1 MSQTVRNCCNQ
12 FRNNKDDR
20 EQRFVKINKDLSG
33 DLSTDEALGI
43 CWNVADDTFSFKI
56 KLDRTSLTKRTMLSM
71 ISSIYDPLGFAAP
84 FVLEGRILQGL
95 CNQNLA
101 CDMEVNDDVK
111 NEWNKFITR
120 LKYVDELYVRRCIRP
135 DNFWEISDI
144 SDIIFLMHQSRAMG
158 SAAISGWWMKK
169 DKFIVVCYWESQ
181 E

>member
-1 MSQTVRNCCNQ
+1 
-12 FRNNKDDR
+12 
-20 EQRFVKINKDLSG
+20 
-33 DLSTDEALGI
+33 
-43 CWNVADDTFSFKI
+43 
-56 KLDRTSLTKRTMLSM
+56 MLSM